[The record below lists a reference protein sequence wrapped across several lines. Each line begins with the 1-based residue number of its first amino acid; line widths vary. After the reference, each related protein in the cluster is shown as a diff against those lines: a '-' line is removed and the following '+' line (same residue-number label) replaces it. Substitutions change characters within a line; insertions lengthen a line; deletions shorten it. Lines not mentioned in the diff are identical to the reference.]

1 MTEKDATHKFTVPNH
16 APSSPPEHVF
26 FVVRHKVKPGSQE
39 AYEKWLK
46 HIMQVAAPFPGHLGV
61 QIVRPPSGQNEYAIS
76 VRFVSQ
82 ADAGHWY
89 RSEERR
95 SLIAEVASLLDSSE
109 QIDIVSGLDYWFTP
123 ASSAAPP
130 RWKQWLLTTS
140 VIWPL
145 TIVVPPILQ
154 PAFDLWPALGLT
166 GVRHGLIAAAM
177 VALVT
182 YVIMP
187 RYTRLFAQWLYK
199 K

>member
-1 MTEKDATHKFTVPNH
+1 MTVEDATHKFIVPNH

-26 FVVRHKVKPGSQE
+26 FVVRHKVKAGAQD
-39 AYEKWLK
+39 AYENWTRRTMK
-46 HIMQVAAPFPGHLGV
+46 VAARFPGHLGV
-61 QIVRPPSGQNEYAIS
+61 RIMRPPSGQNEYVIS
-76 VRFVSQ
+76 VRFESHG
-82 ADAGHWY
+82 DAGHWY
-89 RSEERR
+89 RSKERR
-95 SLIAEVASLLDSSE
+95 ALMDEMDSLLDSSE
-109 QIDIVSGLDYWFTP
+109 QIDVVSGIDYWFTP
-123 ASSAAPP
+123 ASSVTPP
-130 RWKQWLLTTS
+130 RWKQWLLTTT

-145 TIVVPPILQ
+145 TVVVPPILQ
-154 PAFDLWPALGLT
+154 PAFDLWPLLGLS